1 MEERSIQRKVGSFL
15 FFWGMTF
22 LFAII
27 LVALLLKFMGMPVG
41 QTFMSLGNQVPVLN
55 SILPEA
61 IPLHV
66 EAKEEDN
73 SNYWQ
78 EEHDKRVAEL
88 KEKEQTITELNDKL
102 TASQKGLEELN
113 KKQLELQSQLETKQ
127 SESTQKQIKQIA
139 SIYENMS
146 SSKAAKVFEVMPLE
160 EAAATIMYLN
170 VEQQS
175 SILGSMKD
183 TQKAA
188 DITMIMKEIALIP
201 DTNQLTINEKIQELS
216 KAKQT
221 PIAAISETITKMPAA
236 QSATII
242 QNMMET
248 NSEVAMD
255 IINDVSVTIRSQIL
269 SELANKDAKLAAK
282 ITADLNN

>member
-1 MEERSIQRKVGSFL
+1 MEERSIRRKIGSFL

-27 LVALLLKFMGMPVG
+27 LVGLLLKFMGMPVG
-41 QTFMSLGNQVPVLN
+41 QTFISLGNQIPVLKT
-55 SILPEA
+55 IIPEA

-66 EAKEEDN
+66 EAEEEDS

-78 EEHDKRVAEL
+78 EEHNKRVAEL
-88 KEKEQTITELNDKL
+88 NEREQKITELNDQL
-102 TASQKGLEELN
+102 TASQKELEDLN
-113 KKQLELQSQLETKQ
+113 KKQLELQGQLDTKQ
-127 SESTQKQIKQIA
+127 SETTQKQMKQIA
-139 SIYENMS
+139 GIYENMS
-146 SSKAAKVFEVMPLE
+146 ASKAAKVFEVMSLE

-170 VEQQS
+170 LEQQS
-175 SILGSMKD
+175 NILGSMKD

-201 DTNQLTINEKIQELS
+201 NTNQLTINEKIQELS

-221 PIAAISETITKMPAA
+221 PIAAISETISKMPAA

-242 QNMMET
+242 QTMMET
-248 NSEVAMD
+248 NAEVAMD
-255 IINDVSVTIRSQIL
+255 IMDDVSVTIRSQIL
-269 SELANKDAKLAAK
+269 TELANKDAKLAAE
-282 ITADLNN
+282 ITADLN